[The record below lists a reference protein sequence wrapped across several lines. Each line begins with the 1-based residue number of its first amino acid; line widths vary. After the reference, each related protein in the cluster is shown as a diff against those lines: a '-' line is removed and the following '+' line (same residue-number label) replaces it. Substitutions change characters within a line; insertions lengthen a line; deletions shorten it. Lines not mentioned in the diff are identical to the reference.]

1 MKKFGGILCAAFAL
15 MFTVSASAQ
24 SINLKIDGVIQNLE
38 LDSVIEEDILLTDVV
53 KLSKALGAA
62 MKYSD
67 NSNTVTVSKDGRTII
82 LSVGKTQVDVNGQ
95 KLNAPIAPKKVNQ
108 QIYVPARF
116 VSERLNAQVSW
127 IAKSSTIVITTN
139 KKSAGILDLKE
150 TATPDAKVLTYKS
163 WLSYARDASSQL
175 KNLDESKKL
184 LEESLDK
191 AEEAES
197 QALNANNKQ
206 GETSALR
213 QQFQL
218 NNDLKSLDDNKKIIE
233 ASIEYSYRN
242 YFTNIITLL
251 IDRQT
256 LLENIELAKVNV
268 KNVTLKHQ
276 LGMESDFN
284 LNQAKESLKTY
295 QSQLSNIEISIRNA
309 KEVLNQYL
317 GFSVKNDIFIEYD
330 LKYAKIP
337 DNVTTHIS
345 TRTGGE
351 DPKLKIEWRSV
362 EYYRYVEETYDPEA
376 EESKIKIDNDV
387 LTAERKYN
395 DLVISYEKA
404 IREKYNQLKQLE
416 ERRLQLEIDFNL
428 AKETYNKAVVNFEA
442 GMITLYDTLNAK
454 LNYLKLEGD
463 LLKNQIDYDNLKF
476 AYERPYLG

>member
-1 MKKFGGILCAAFAL
+1 
-15 MFTVSASAQ
+15 
-24 SINLKIDGVIQNLE
+24 
-38 LDSVIEEDILLTDVV
+38 
-53 KLSKALGAA
+53 
-62 MKYSD
+62 
-67 NSNTVTVSKDGRTII
+67 
-82 LSVGKTQVDVNGQ
+82 
-95 KLNAPIAPKKVNQ
+95 
-108 QIYVPARF
+108 
-116 VSERLNAQVSW
+116 
-127 IAKSSTIVITTN
+127 
-139 KKSAGILDLKE
+139 
-150 TATPDAKVLTYKS
+150 
-163 WLSYARDASSQL
+163 
-175 KNLDESKKL
+175 
-184 LEESLDK
+184 
-191 AEEAES
+191 
-197 QALNANNKQ
+197 
-206 GETSALR
+206 
-213 QQFQL
+213 
-218 NNDLKSLDDNKKIIE
+218 
-233 ASIEYSYRN
+233 
-242 YFTNIITLL
+242 L

-295 QSQLSNIEISIRNA
+295 QSQLSNIDISIRNA

-330 LKYAKIP
+330 LKYVKIP

-351 DPKLKIEWRSV
+351 DPKLKIEWRGV
-362 EYYRYVEETYDPEA
+362 EYYRYVQETYDPET

-395 DLVISYEKA
+395 DLVISYEKS

-428 AKETYNKAVVNFEA
+428 AKETYNKAVVNFET

-476 AYERPYLG
+476 AYERPYLS